1 MADSRG
7 TGYLARTL
15 AASLIASGPAESL
28 GITRHQLLVDPRIPY
43 TSHNSSACLL
53 LRTAASPSALAA
65 TAAAHLERHA
75 AQGSDPGLCVAS
87 AGAVTDA
94 IVAFGARAKRDV
106 VTEDE
111 ARRLVLDA
119 RVLLTAHGGTGLGV
133 IGALAAVGLRAGG
146 GDGRFIEL
154 GATRALAGRVSV
166 AELRAAG
173 VAAFA
178 VGEGVIDL
186 DPDVRIEVGDW
197 CRPVL
202 RTGIPTLLIEE
213 TTTDGAERWRA
224 VPRDHIRSR

>member
-15 AASLIASGPAESL
+15 AAVTIADGRAESL

-75 AQGSDPGLCVAS
+75 APGSDPGLCVAS
-87 AGAVTDA
+87 AGAATDA
-94 IVAFGARAKRDV
+94 IVAFGARAKREV
-106 VTEDE
+106 VTEDD
-111 ARRLVLDA
+111 ARRLASDA
-119 RVLLTAHGGTGLGV
+119 GVLLTAHGGTGLGV
-133 IGALAAVGLRAGG
+133 IGALAAVGLRRGG
-146 GDGRFIEL
+146 EDGRFIEL
-154 GATRALAGRVSV
+154 GSTRALAGRVSV

-173 VAAFA
+173 VEAFA
-178 VGEGVIDL
+178 AGERALDL
-186 DPDVRIEVGDW
+186 HPDVRIEVGDW

-202 RTGIPTLLIEE
+202 RAGVPTLLIEE
-213 TTTDGAERWRA
+213 TTDGADRWRA